1 MKDLLRF
8 DTVVAACALLMSS
21 VTAGAMVY
29 QTRVLQDQFAA
40 TVWPYL
46 AVNEFY
52 GGHDLEMHLTNQGVG
67 PALIRSAQ
75 IVVDGKPLRGWD
87 RQFFSMVFGLNID
100 NMKEPLQDQSV
111 DGSTAIR
118 AGEDRTLLKMHLR
131 RASLVARSLQHDV
144 TLRFCYCSINE
155 RCWNLVA
162 SSRSAAPAVPVVAP
176 ACSEHYAIAAPSFE
190 LVK

>member
-29 QTRVLQDQFAA
+29 QTRVLQDQCAA
-40 TVWPYL
+40 
-46 AVNEFY
+46 
-52 GGHDLEMHLTNQGVG
+52 
-67 PALIRSAQ
+67 
-75 IVVDGKPLRGWD
+75 
-87 RQFFSMVFGLNID
+87 ID
-100 NMKEPLQDQSV
+100 NIKEPLQDQSV

-118 AGEDRTLLKMHLR
+118 AGEDPTLLKMHLQ

-144 TLRFCYCSINE
+144 TLRFCY
-155 RCWNLVA
+155 
-162 SSRSAAPAVPVVAP
+162 SAAPAVPVVAP

>member
-46 AVNEFY
+46 TVNEFY
-52 GGHDLEMHLTNQGVG
+52 GNNTLELHLANQGVG

-75 IVVDGKPLRGWD
+75 VVVDGKPLRGWD
-87 RQFFSMVFGLNID
+87 QQFFAMAYGLKLHTKD
-100 NMKEPLQDQSV
+100 PLQDQSV
-111 DGSTAIR
+111 DGSTALR
-118 AGEDRTLLKMHLR
+118 AGDDDTLLKMRVNHPGVVLH
-131 RASLVARSLQHDV
+131 ALKHDV
-144 TLRFCYCSINE
+144 TLRFCYCSING

-162 SSRSAAPAVPVVAP
+162 SSRSTVPSVPVP
-176 ACSEHYAIAAPSFE
+176 AAACTEHYSIAAPSFQ
-190 LVK
+190 LTK